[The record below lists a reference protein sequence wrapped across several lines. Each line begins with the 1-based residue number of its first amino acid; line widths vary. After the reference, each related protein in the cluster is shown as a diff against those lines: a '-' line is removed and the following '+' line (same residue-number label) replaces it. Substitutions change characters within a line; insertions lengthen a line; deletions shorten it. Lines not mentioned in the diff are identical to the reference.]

1 MKPTN
6 TKFLIIFHVYF
17 AAYALFFSHFF
28 EADEVFF
35 LGMILGLSIF
45 FLLTLSI
52 ITLVFYLRNIIHVRS
67 WTALDYILILL
78 NVLNLTLLF
87 TTLS

>member
-1 MKPTN
+1 MKTN
-6 TKFLIIFHVYF
+6 SKFLIIFHLYF

-28 EADEVFF
+28 EAGDVFF
-35 LGMILGLSIF
+35 LGIILGLSIL
-45 FLLTLSI
+45 FLVILSI
-52 ITLVFYLRNIIHVRS
+52 ITLVFYLRNISNVRS
-67 WTALDYILILL
+67 WTVLDYILILL